1 MGGAVNIDTKGVGEA
16 IGGIGK
22 TVLDIGKG
30 IKTLITGKLDP
41 ELEAQIEQRWLELEN
56 AALAQQNRI
65 NEIEAAS
72 PRFLIAGAR
81 PAAIWVCVLIMF
93 NNYILAPYLR
103 AFGVLVPE
111 LDMGA
116 MYPII
121 TGLLGLGG
129 MRSYEKIKG
138 AAGRH

>member
-1 MGGAVNIDTKGVGEA
+1 MGLVEVKATGEA
-16 IGGIGK
+16 VAAVGK

-41 ELEAQIEQRWLELEN
+41 ETQNAIDIGWAQLEA
-56 AALAQQNRI
+56 AVMAQQNRI

-72 PRFLIAGAR
+72 PRFFIAGAR
-81 PAAIWVCVLIMF
+81 PAAIWVCVLILF
-93 NNYILAPYLR
+93 NNYVLAPYLR
-103 AFGVLVPE
+103 ACGVLVPE

-116 MYPII
+116 MYPVI